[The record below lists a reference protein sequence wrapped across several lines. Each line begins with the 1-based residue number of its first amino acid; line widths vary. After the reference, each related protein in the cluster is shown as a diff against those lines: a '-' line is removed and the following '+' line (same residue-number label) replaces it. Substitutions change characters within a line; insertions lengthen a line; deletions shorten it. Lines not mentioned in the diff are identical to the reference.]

1 MAEADRRED
10 DQEQPNSKLD
20 AEKALAKIGAQSAL
34 AGAVAQ
40 MKEEVKDYKG
50 ISVRTA
56 AGRCYFQV
64 YMGTRYVVFLTP

>member
-1 MAEADRRED
+1 MAEAEQTRRED

-20 AEKALAKIGAQSAL
+20 AEKALASIGAQSAL

-56 AGRCYFQV
+56 SGRCYF
-64 YMGTRYVVFLTP
+64 